1 MTRDKEASS
10 LLQPPV
16 PLTRAATTN
25 WPLLMS
31 MEQIFDNKWAGVEE
45 AAAVAVD
52 EEAQQTTFLPGFD
65 DDEEEGGTAPNAG
78 GGFDAWG
85 DDALAS
91 TEEEVDIGNAWGSDE
106 DLGLGDLDLPAGPE
120 VQAVDDSVVTPGEG
134 YSRRWLR
141 NRKMVPDLIAAG
153 DFDEALA
160 TLQRRIGLI
169 NAIPLKPL
177 FEEVYSAT
185 RCR

>member
-78 GGFDAWG
+78 GGFDGSRVFDIDFELPISAWG

-106 DLGLGDLDLPAGPE
+106 DLGSQCWSLYRVTSICNE
-120 VQAVDDSVVTPGEG
+120 QALVISICQLV
-134 YSRRWLR
+134 
-141 NRKMVPDLIAAG
+141 
-153 DFDEALA
+153 
-160 TLQRRIGLI
+160 
-169 NAIPLKPL
+169 LK
-177 FEEVYSAT
+177 
-185 RCR
+185 CRLLTIVW